1 MSAGTDLQPYAN
13 SYENLEDE
21 LRRLDLSIRLRTRT
35 LKLQNQTAPEG
46 QISRT
51 AYIMPAEV
59 EWLLEKSGA
68 ESAADAE
75 AAAIR
80 GELARVRAEIDA
92 RVERSQEERVFLALP
107 QLCSLFG
114 LSSFERDAKLR
125 QRQKT
130 FQIGK

>member
-1 MSAGTDLQPYAN
+1 MSAGTDLRPYAN

-80 GELARVRAEIDA
+80 GELARVRAEIAA
-92 RVERSQEERVFLALP
+92 RVRGSQGGGA
-107 QLCSLFG
+107 
-114 LSSFERDAKLR
+114 
-125 QRQKT
+125 
-130 FQIGK
+130 